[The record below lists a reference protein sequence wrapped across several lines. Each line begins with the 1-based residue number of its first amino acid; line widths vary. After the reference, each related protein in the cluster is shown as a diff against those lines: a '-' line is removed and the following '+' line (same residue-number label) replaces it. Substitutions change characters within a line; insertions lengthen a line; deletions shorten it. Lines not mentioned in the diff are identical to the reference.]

1 MSRKDV
7 CNKYGITKSTLANI
21 AGGETFQ
28 YID

>member
-7 CNKYGITKSTLANI
+7 CNRYGIAKSTLADI